1 MVASG
6 RKEEKVEVIKKEER
20 WRKEYNRNKWPEE
33 FIMDGTNIRAA
44 TLKRGKPDESLSNR
58 VSFTVLLF
66 TTSHDD
72 DDDEEFGGYMAL

>member
-6 RKEEKVEVIKKEER
+6 RKKEKVEVIKKEER

-66 TTSHDD
+66 TTSYDD
-72 DDDEEFGGYMAL
+72 DEFGGYMAL